1 MQWPFCVHLALLLD
15 YYKKAAFCLQVSV
28 SVSIFDFYQILKKY
42 HMKKILLLALVC
54 MTAWTV
60 TSCREKTAKEKMQ
73 DQVEEMQDN
82 LKDAIDEGADDMKK
96 ALDEVGDGLE
106 KLKEKAGK

>member
-1 MQWPFCVHLALLLD
+1 
-15 YYKKAAFCLQVSV
+15 
-28 SVSIFDFYQILKKY
+28 
-42 HMKKILLLALVC
+42 MKKILLLALVC

-82 LKDAIDEGADDMKK
+82 LKDAIDEGADDM
-96 ALDEVGDGLE
+96 
-106 KLKEKAGK
+106 